1 MNVLFRYFFDLLNF
15 IAKKTSYSI
24 PSFFILLALLILFA
38 ETKKD
43 DTGCCNYDK
52 YQKSENPDKYP
63 TYHKIYLDELT

>member
-52 YQKSENPDKYP
+52 YQKSENPDKNP
-63 TYHKIYLDELT
+63 TYHKIYLNELT